1 MIRLNKKFKI
11 ISSIVLIISVQVVL
25 FQSCSKD
32 GLVHIDNNIQLL
44 PELSDYNI
52 FQGIPSNLNP
62 SPDFHLYEL
71 STQLFTDYAEKQRL
85 IKIPAGTKMSAID
98 NGLLE
103 FPDGTIIAKTFFYY
117 NDKRDTAKGKK
128 IIETRLLIKSGTAW
142 NAGTYLWN
150 DAQTDGKL
158 ATTGVNKSIS
168 WIDAAGNPNII
179 SYHVP
184 SKNECNTCHQS
195 NNTLTPIGP
204 KVRNLNRDVLRSN
217 STVNQLQYFYSSG
230 LINPI
235 DPANFTALPNWQ
247 SQSFNIEQRT
257 RAYLDVN
264 CAHCHNK
271 QGFAADKGLFFGYE
285 IPLAETGIEQKK
297 GAIINRFEHGSMP
310 KLGTT
315 VVDKEALALLKS
327 YINSL

>member
-1 MIRLNKKFKI
+1 MA
-11 ISSIVLIISVQVVL
+11 Q
-25 FQSCSKD
+25 
-32 GLVHIDNNIQLL
+32 IDNNIQLL
-44 PELSDYNI
+44 PELSNYDV
-52 FQGIPSNLNP
+52 FRGIPSKLNP
-62 SPDFHLYEL
+62 SPGFHLYEL

-128 IIETRLLIKSGTAW
+128 LIETRLLIKSGTAW

-158 ATTGVNKSIS
+158 ATSGVNKSIS

-195 NNTLTPIGP
+195 NNNLIPIGP
-204 KVRNLNRDVLRSN
+204 KARNLNRDVLRSG
-217 STVNQLQYFYSSG
+217 SSVNQLTYFYNSG

-235 DPANFTALPNWQ
+235 NTADFSALPNWQ
-247 SQSFNIEQRT
+247 NQSFSVEERA

-285 IPLAETGIEQKK
+285 IPLEKTGIKQKK
-297 GAIINRFEHGSMP
+297 EAIINRFEHGSMP
-310 KLGTT
+310 KLGIT

>member
-1 MIRLNKKFKI
+1 MTCLNKKSKI
-11 ISSIVLIISVQVVL
+11 IISIVLTILIPVVF

-32 GLVHIDNNIQLL
+32 GLANIDNTIQLL
-44 PELSDYNI
+44 PELSDYDI

-62 SPDFHLYEL
+62 SPDFHFYEL
-71 STQLFTDYAEKQRL
+71 STCLFTDYAEKQRL
-85 IKIPAGTKMSAID
+85 IKIPAGTKMSAIH

-103 FPDGTIIAKTFFYY
+103 FPDGTVIAKTFFYY
-117 NDKRDTAKGKK
+117 NDKRDTSQGKK
-128 IIETRLLIKSGTAW
+128 IIETRVLIKSGSTW
-142 NAGTYLWN
+142 SAGTYLWN

-158 ATTGVNKSIS
+158 ATTGMNKSIG

-184 SKNECNTCHQS
+184 SKNECNTCHQA
-195 NNTLTPIGP
+195 NNTLIPIGL
-204 KVRNLNRDVLRSN
+204 KVRNLNRDVARLN

-247 SQSFNIEQRT
+247 NQSFSIEQRT

-271 QGFAADKGLFFGYE
+271 QGFAADTNLFFGYE
-285 IPLAETGIEQKK
+285 IPLEESGIKREKE
-297 GAIINRFEHGSMP
+297 AIIDRFEQGIMP

-327 YINSL
+327 YIKSL

>member
-1 MIRLNKKFKI
+1 MIRLNKKSKI
-11 ISSIVLIISVQVVL
+11 IISIVLIVSIPGL
-25 FQSCSKD
+25 FFQSCSKD
-32 GLVHIDNNIQLL
+32 GLANIDNPIQLL

-52 FQGIPSNLNP
+52 FKDIPSNLNP
-62 SPDFHLYEL
+62 SSDFRLYEL

-128 IIETRLLIKSGTAW
+128 IIETRLLMKSGSTW
-142 NAGTYLWN
+142 SAGTYLWN

-158 ATTGVNKSIS
+158 LTTAVNKSIN

-195 NNTLTPIGP
+195 NHTLIPIGL

-247 SQSFNIEQRT
+247 NPSFSIEQRT

-264 CAHCHNK
+264 CAHCHSK
-271 QGFAADKGLFFGYE
+271 QGFAADKNLFFGYE
-285 IPLAETGIEQKK
+285 IPLEETGIKREKE
-297 GAIINRFEHGSMP
+297 AIIDRFENGIMP